1 MQSLDIWSRCDGE
14 QHIRPLRGRLLR
26 LVESQEQVATQ
37 QLVDDLEEQALL
49 EQLLERSKPPLPEGT
64 EGLHYLLKTPFRYP
78 PLRWGSRFGS
88 RDEPSLFYGAWSL
101 ETAMAETAYY
111 RFLFWS
117 GMQTPPPSG
126 RIRSAH
132 ASFEGR
138 YQVER
143 GVQLQAPPF
152 AAERDAL
159 VDRRDYRATQRIGSA
174 MRAAGVEAFE
184 FESARCP
191 QQGVNVALFVPRA
204 FAERK
209 PKNMTAWLC
218 ETSAGLVAFKQA
230 QGPDQPR
237 LFRLELFLEEGVLP
251 RPA

>member
-1 MQSLDIWSRCDGE
+1 MAVLDIWQRCAGE
-14 QHIRPLRGRLLR
+14 QQIRPLRGRLLR

-37 QLVDDLEEQALL
+37 QLVDDLEEQTLL
-49 EQLLERSKPPLPEGT
+49 EQLLETSKPPLPGST
-64 EGLHYLLKTPFRYP
+64 EGLHYLLRTPFRYP

-88 RDEPSLFYGAWSL
+88 RDEPSLFYGAWAL

-117 GMQTPPPSG
+117 GMETPPPSG

-132 ASFEGR
+132 TSFEVR

-143 GVQLQAPPF
+143 GVQLQQPPF
-152 AAERDAL
+152 SEERAVLTDQ
-159 VDRRDYRATQRIGSA
+159 RDYRSTQALGRA
-174 MRAAGVEAFE
+174 MRATDVQAFE

-191 QQGVNVALFVPRA
+191 AQGVNVALFVPSA
-204 FAERK
+204 FAERT
-209 PKNMTAWLC
+209 PGNLTPWLC
-218 ETSAGLVAFKQA
+218 ETSANLVAFKQA

-237 LFRLELFLEEGVLP
+237 LFALEMFLRDGELP

>member
-1 MQSLDIWSRCDGE
+1 MRNLDIWKRCEGE
-14 QHIRPLRGRLLR
+14 RQIRPLRGRLLR

-49 EQLLERSKPPLPEGT
+49 EQLLESSKPPLPEGT
-64 EGLHYLLKTPFRYP
+64 AGLHYLLKTPFRYP

-117 GMQTPPPSG
+117 GMASPPPSG

-132 ASFEGR
+132 ASFEVR

-143 GVQLQAPPF
+143 GIQLQAPPF
-152 AAERDAL
+152 VAERESL
-159 VDRRDYRATQRIGSA
+159 TDRCDYQATQGLGRA

-191 QQGVNVALFVPRA
+191 ERGINVALFVPRA

-218 ETSAGLVAFKQA
+218 ETSAGQVAFKQA

-237 LFRLELFLEEGVLP
+237 LFRLGLFLEDGVLP